1 MKTMKQKSSK
11 KHTRKKNKTSK
22 QNRSNSFASVPI
34 ATEFSKFPTTNVS
47 GNFPLSHH
55 SVPSRLF
62 TAGSTQ
68 SGGDDQGN
76 YLVNGTV
83 GGTVKTTFISYD
95 GANNADASTAIWTSS
110 FESVFFENAR
120 TSIKEIIQKIK
131 SEPPSSCK
139 THVKQ
144 KWMSCL
150 SNCKKTISEF
160 IQTEIKSTAYILH
173 AITNSILSPNKNSNI
188 KFSIT
193 SGAKITGKWADDKQH
208 ITISYIG
215 DISPAS
221 TSVGGWQSAVQIPGS
236 INSRYAKQY
245 NNIKPVVPVPGI
257 SPVSKSKTNVNV
269 VSPGPVVSTNTTQLA
284 LSTSSTIMQQ
294 TNASNISGASRL
306 IMGFGPSA
314 SGKTYWAKS
323 IIEIM
328 REMNPG
334 FPETFITI
342 DGGIYRERSR
352 IYQIIVE
359 ELQAAEQSGFDNL
372 VIPGAPILEK
382 VGQVVTSLVTTLAT
396 PKSLFESDIIKKY
409 ITEFLE
415 TQKDKIKISLYVPET
430 LGFCGGD
437 CSKKYK
443 KYKSITKDENWVGL
457 LIWQHKTGI
466 ECDYESAYACVG
478 CTESGKQREQ
488 SEGKKYSNDTWTNS
502 YINGENELFKHAKSS
517 DKHIIYNIHNSG
529 GKKYYDGVTKS
540 EHKCKSIIKYYTESA
555 KPADRLITKFAD
567 ETSNIYCEFIKCD
580 LPK

>member
-1 MKTMKQKSSK
+1 MTKTMKNKTSK
-11 KHTRKKNKTSK
+11 QHTRKKNKTSK
-22 QNRSNSFASVPI
+22 QNRYISLH
-34 ATEFSKFPTTNVS
+34 S
-47 GNFPLSHH
+47 GP
-55 SVPSRLF
+55 
-62 TAGSTQ
+62 TQ
-68 SGGDDQGN
+68 SGGDDKDN

-83 GGTVKTTFISYD
+83 GGTVNTTLISYD
-95 GANNADASTAIWTSS
+95 NAEDVNVSTDIWTRS
-110 FESVFFENAR
+110 FESGFFENAR
-120 TSIKEIIQKIK
+120 TSVKEIIQKIK

-188 KFSIT
+188 KFSIA
-193 SGAKITGKWADDKQH
+193 SGANITGKWADDKKN
-208 ITISYIG
+208 ITIRYIG
-215 DISPAS
+215 EVSPAS
-221 TSVGGWQSAVQIPGS
+221 SQAGGWQSTVQIPRS
-236 INSRYAKQY
+236 VNSKYAKQY
-245 NNIKPVVPVPGI
+245 NNIKLVVQAPGI
-257 SPVSKSKTNVNV
+257 SPVSKSKSNVNV
-269 VSPGPVVSTNTTQLA
+269 VSPGPVVSANTTQFA
-284 LSTSSTIMQQ
+284 PSSSSSSSSSAMMQQ
-294 TNASNISGASRL
+294 TNSRNMSGASRL

-352 IYQIIVE
+352 IYQIVVE
-359 ELQAAEQSGFDNL
+359 ELQRAEQSGFDNL

-382 VGQVVTSLVTTLAT
+382 VGQVVTSLATTLAA

-443 KYKSITKDENWVGL
+443 KYKSITNDENWVGL

-502 YINGENELFKHAKSS
+502 YTNGENELFKHAKAS

-529 GKKYYDGVTKS
+529 GKKYYDGRT
-540 EHKCKSIIKYYTESA
+540 EHKCKSIIKYYNESA
-555 KPADRLITKFAD
+555 KPADSLITKFAN
-567 ETSNIYCEFIKCD
+567 ENNNIYCEFVKCD